1 MLGGNGGEN
10 NEREIF
16 HSRVLPTDATGA
28 MASEEH
34 VNLAHDARVVEEHRE
49 ESDALILIKRLCALA
64 SFLHLQAAV

>member
-10 NEREIF
+10 NVREMF

-34 VNLAHDARVVEEHRE
+34 LNVAHDARVVKEHSEELE
-49 ESDALILIKRLCALA
+49 ASILIKRFCGLA
-64 SFLHLQAAV
+64 SFLHLQAAL